1 MADLLTSLDAP
12 PSGRATATWFDSLA
26 YCQEKL
32 LSGAPVPWGSPGEL
46 TALAGKAQGMFKS
59 DALLV
64 DLANLY
70 AQRAAA
76 DGELRVAMAARS
88 RPGYALRTLLAD
100 DRARAI
106 ALDAVT
112 TISAGAGAIPVVL
125 CIPSPAR
132 WLAVTADQASQD
144 AAPPDRDRADT
155 AAMYIADYL
164 RTFAGEGVDGLLLD
178 EGLAVAGDLIHPEAY
193 RPVLNVAAHYEW
205 PVLILSG
212 TVPAWPHGPVTGV
225 TGWIGSSAPSQAAG
239 LSGILAGEDFWAG
252 AEPASGTDLL
262 LAVVPASADP
272 GAVMQRV
279 RALA

>member
-1 MADLLTSLDAP
+1 MADLLASLDAP
-12 PSGRATATWFDSLA
+12 PSGRATAIWFDSLA
-26 YCQEKL
+26 YCREKL

-46 TALAGKAQGMFKS
+46 TALAGKAQGMFQS
-59 DALLV
+59 DALLI
-64 DLANLY
+64 DLADPY
-70 AQRAAA
+70 AQRVAA
-76 DGELRVAMAARS
+76 DDELRVAMAARS

-100 DRARAI
+100 ERARAV
-106 ALDAVT
+106 ALEAVT
-112 TISAGAGAIPVVL
+112 TITAGAGATPVVL
-125 CIPSPAR
+125 RIPSPAR
-132 WLAVTADQASQD
+132 WLAVTAEQAGQD

-164 RTFAGEGVDGLLLD
+164 RTFAGQGVDGLLLD
-178 EGLAVAGDLIHPEAY
+178 EGPAAAGDLIHPEAY

-239 LSGILAGEDFWAG
+239 RSGILAAGDFWAG
-252 AEPASGTDLL
+252 TEPASGTDLL
-262 LAVVPASADP
+262 LAVVPAHADP

-279 RALA
+279 RALT